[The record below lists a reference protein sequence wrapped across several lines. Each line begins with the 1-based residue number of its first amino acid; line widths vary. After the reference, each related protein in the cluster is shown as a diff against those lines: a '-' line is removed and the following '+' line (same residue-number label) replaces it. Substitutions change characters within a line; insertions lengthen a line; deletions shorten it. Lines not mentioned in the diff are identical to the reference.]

1 MSQQLIEKLKN
12 IILENISDEHFG
24 VTELAEKSGMSR
36 STLLRKMQKETG
48 KTASKFIRDIRLEKS
63 VEFLTQSEL
72 TISEISYEVG
82 FNSTSYYIKCFKE
95 KFGLSPGE
103 YDRSSVK
110 TLNDEGEDVS
120 DKKILNIP
128 HSAMWKIGV
137 AVIVIIISA
146 VTLWILVK
154 PEVETDK
161 SIAVLPFK
169 NDSGDSS
176 NIYIANGLMDAV
188 LNNLQKI
195 KDLKVISRTSVEK
208 YRNSNLTIPEIA
220 KELNVT
226 YFVEG
231 SAQKID
237 NNILLNIKLV
247 DGKNDRHMWSEQYD
261 RKLDDVFDIQREV
274 ASKIAHQVEANITPL
289 EQQRLNEIPTRDMV
303 AYEYFLKGL
312 DLLQHANEENLNK
325 AIPLF
330 TKAIERDENFAR
342 AYAAISMAY
351 YYLDIFQYE
360 KKHIKQINYY
370 AEKAYLIDPQLTQS
384 LVAKALSYMIKQ
396 DYKTAVTYFEK
407 ALEYHP
413 NSAFVLNFLSD
424 FYTNYIPNTEKYLEY
439 ALRGMQ
445 LDKSQ
450 NDSTANSYLYLHL
463 ANAFMQNGFLMQAQ
477 EYINKSLD
485 FNSNNIYS
493 MYVKVYI
500 HYAETKDINR
510 TNEDLLKIYAIDT
523 TRLDVIQE
531 VAKSFYFKEDYQNA
545 YKFYNKLLKAREEQN
560 IYLFLHEDVK
570 IAWTY
575 KQLGYDGKSDSL
587 IKQFRNYINH
597 DKSIYKGLMMTEYY
611 TYKGEYNLAL
621 DALKKF
627 SEQNSYHIW
636 TLFLP
641 YEPYFKELGKKPE
654 FIDIMKSI
662 RDKFDSR
669 HKRLEKHLKEEN
681 LI

>member
-63 VEFLTQSEL
+63 IEFLTQSEL

-82 FNSTSYYIKCFKE
+82 FNSTSYFIKCFKE
-95 KFGLSPGE
+95 EFGVSPGE
-103 YDRSSVK
+103 YDRSSVD
-110 TLNDEGEDVS
+110 TLNVEGEDS
-120 DKKILNIP
+120 SGKKNLIISQNG
-128 HSAMWKIGV
+128 MWKIGS
-137 AVIVIIISA
+137 AVIVLVVSV

-154 PEVETDK
+154 PEVQTDK

-208 YRNSNLTIPEIA
+208 YRNSELTIPEIA
-220 KELNVT
+220 KELGVS

-237 NNILLNIKLV
+237 DNILLNIKLV

-312 DLLQHANEENLNK
+312 DLLRHASEENLKK
-325 AIPLF
+325 AIPFF

-370 AEKAYLIDPQLTQS
+370 AEKAYLIDPQLSQS

-445 LDKSQ
+445 LDKSL

-463 ANAFMQNGFLMQAQ
+463 ANAFLQNGFLKQAQ
-477 EYINKSLD
+477 EYINKSLE
-485 FNSNNIYS
+485 FNGNNIYS

-500 HYAETKDINR
+500 HYAETKDIIS
-510 TNEDLLKIYAIDT
+510 TNAELLKIYAIDT
-523 TRLDVIQE
+523 TRLDLIQE
-531 VAKSFYFKEDYQNA
+531 VAKSYYYMEDYQNA
-545 YKFYNKLLKAREEQN
+545 YKFYNKLLKVREEQN

-575 KQLGYDGKSDSL
+575 KQLGYSEKANKL
-587 IKQFRNYINH
+587 IREYKTYAEN
-597 DKSIYKGLMMTEYY
+597 DKSIYQPLMMAGYY
-611 TYKGEYNLAL
+611 AYLGDNKQAIKMLHKLSENKG
-621 DALKKF
+621 F
-627 SEQNSYHIW
+627 HIW

-641 YEPYFKELGKKPE
+641 NEPYLEGLSNTPD
-654 FIDIMKSI
+654 FIKIMDEI
-662 RDKFDSR
+662 RHKFDMQ
-669 HKRLEKHLKEEN
+669 HELLKEHLFEEE